1 MATPCIIP
9 MHPLNSDA
17 TAIKQ
22 DDAPPCYEAILID
35 SDKINKSELPLSR
48 DIKEKEKSIGGD
60 CRGGS
65 GSKQVYKSKLRGK
78 FNWKSMMISVITIT
92 AVLGSSV
99 YIYLKM
105 FKKSHDTN
113 IAHGTAINAR
123 LSPSASA
130 SASVNLAPPQIV
142 RIAPRP
148 KVEKVDKGTGTDF
161 PFDEVTSNGIVN
173 LADVREREREM
184 GVFNTVNTV
193 NGNTVNDN
201 IVNDNT
207 VNMQPLSTQSA
218 RRFPAAS
225 NSAPISRFNSSP
237 APPPSNVQTRQF
249 NTPVHLQTP
258 VAMESRMSTS
268 RIIGVNQETRSPAGS
283 NKDAS
288 SESHA
293 SNTQA
298 HEHADE
304 QSQDNEVQIQTPQ
317 PSPSL
322 PHSPSP
328 SVSSESEIEIESIS
342 PASSNP
348 QTSRRSSIGSEDE
361 LPMFYPLPFAILPD
375 YDDQSEHESADTES
389 D

>member
-1 MATPCIIP
+1 

-35 SDKINKSELPLSR
+35 SDKIDKSEFPLSR
-48 DIKEKEKSIGGD
+48 DIKEKEKTIGGD
-60 CRGGS
+60 YRSGNSSS
-65 GSKQVYKSKLRGK
+65 GSKQVYKSKLRRK
-78 FNWKSMMISVITIT
+78 FNWKSVMISVITIT
-92 AVLGSSV
+92 AVIGSSV

-113 IAHGTAINAR
+113 IAHGTAINAQ
-123 LSPSASA
+123 LSPST
-130 SASVNLAPPQIV
+130 SASVNLAPPKIV
-142 RIAPRP
+142 RIVPRP

-161 PFDEVTSNGIVN
+161 PFDEATSNGIVN

-193 NGNTVNDN
+193 NGNTVNG
-201 IVNDNT
+201 NT
-207 VNMQPLSTQSA
+207 VNMQPLSAQSTFNNA

-225 NSAPISRFNSSP
+225 NTPISRFTPSP
-237 APPPSNVQTRQF
+237 APPPSNVQTRPSL

-258 VAMESRMSTS
+258 VAMESRMSTN
-268 RIIGVNQETRSPAGS
+268 RIVGVNQETRSPAVVNS
-283 NKDAS
+283 NSNNAS

-293 SNTQA
+293 SNTHA
-298 HEHADE
+298 HVHADE
-304 QSQDNEVQIQTPQ
+304 QSQEKEVQIQTPQ
-317 PSPSL
+317 PSPL
-322 PHSPSP
+322 VSPSP
-328 SVSSESEIEIESIS
+328 SRSASASSESEIEIESIS
-342 PASSNP
+342 PASSIP
-348 QTSRRSSIGSEDE
+348 QTSHRSSIGSEDE

-375 YDDQSEHESADTES
+375 DDDQSEHESADTES